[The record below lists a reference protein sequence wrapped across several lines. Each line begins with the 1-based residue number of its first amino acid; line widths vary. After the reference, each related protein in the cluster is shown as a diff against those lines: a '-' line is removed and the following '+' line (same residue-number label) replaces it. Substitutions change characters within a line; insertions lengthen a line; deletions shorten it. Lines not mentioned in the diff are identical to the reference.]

1 LQRARAPASRLDNGQ
16 VIAAAAASAAAAAVA
31 VVVAAV
37 AGVMG
42 RCNKA
47 VETSLTPTAVGFST
61 TSASAAR
68 RPGRLKLQDSTL
80 QEQISKQ

>member
-16 VIAAAAASAAAAAVA
+16 VIAAAAAASAAAA

>member
-1 LQRARAPASRLDNGQ
+1 LQRAQAPASCLDNGQ
-16 VIAAAAASAAAAAVA
+16 VIAAAAAAAAA

>member
-1 LQRARAPASRLDNGQ
+1 LQRAQAPASCLDNGQ
-16 VIAAAAASAAAAAVA
+16 VIAAAAAAAAAAV
-31 VVVAAV
+31 VVVVV

>member
-16 VIAAAAASAAAAAVA
+16 VIAAAAASAAAA
-31 VVVAAV
+31 VVVAVV

>member
-16 VIAAAAASAAAAAVA
+16 VIAAAAAAAAAA

-80 QEQISKQ
+80 QEQISRP

>member
-1 LQRARAPASRLDNGQ
+1 LQRARAPASCLDNGQ
-16 VIAAAAASAAAAAVA
+16 VIAAAAAAAAAAAV
-31 VVVAAV
+31 VVVVV